1 MIMVTGDSGM
11 ARGAVCLPRFTSE
24 HFPLFSIVTAGVGKN
39 IYYLVIILEIAV
51 NVPQIVGLYLTGANV
66 HYS

>member
-24 HFPLFSIVTAGVGKN
+24 HFTLFSIVTAGVGKA
-39 IYYLVIILEIAV
+39 YIIWSSFWK
-51 NVPQIVGLYLTGANV
+51 YW
-66 HYS
+66 